1 MKPTITAYEDIS
13 LITLQNIPADIAFIA
28 DVFKKI
34 AELGVDVDMISV
46 SPVQSSRTSVSFT
59 INDDDLITTLSY
71 TSKLDDG
78 SVRSIVSS
86 GNCKISIND
95 EAMINC
101 PGFAARVFELAADTQ
116 TELKLITTSECQ
128 ISILVTKADFDE
140 VYAKLCTLA
149 ENK

>member
-101 PGFAARVFELAADTQ
+101 PDFAARVFELAADTQ